1 MFFRFKGAKSRSKGF
16 TLIELLVVIAI
27 IAILIGLLLPAV
39 QKVREAA
46 NRSTSGN
53 NLKQIGT
60 ALHNFESNF
69 NALPNN
75 GSLGPWP
82 FPQGSNGRGASW
94 LYHLLPYI
102 EQDNLFN
109 NFNAN
114 TVVKTY
120 LDPGRGNSTAATT
133 GDTTTLTGGFGT
145 MAVGAPTDYAG
156 NGLIFTPQ
164 TQLNVFTSD
173 WAIATIPD
181 GSSNT
186 MFAAIKS
193 LQPNTQYPTRRG
205 SNGDQ
210 TIMWGGNVPGTIR
223 TGTVIVRDGPTVPL
237 GNVNWGGTYAGGTIS
252 LFGDGSI
259 RSLRFSTS
267 AAVMQANLTP
277 AGGEVPSN

>member
-1 MFFRFKGAKSRSKGF
+1 MFFPHNGADKRSRGF

-60 ALHNFESNF
+60 ALHNYESSF
-69 NALPNN
+69 QALPNN
-75 GSLGPWP
+75 GTIGPWP
-82 FPQGSNGRGASW
+82 YPQGSSGRAASW
-94 LYHLLPYI
+94 LYQLLPYI

-109 NFNAN
+109 NFTPT

-120 LDPGRGNSTAATT
+120 LDPGRGNSSVATT
-133 GDTTTLTGGFGT
+133 GDTTTATGGYGT
-145 MAVGAPTDYAG
+145 TAIGPVTDYAG
-156 NGLIFTPQ
+156 NSFVFTPQ
-164 TQLNVFTSD
+164 IQLSVFTSSY
-173 WAIATIPD
+173 AIATIPD

-186 MFAAIKS
+186 MLAGIKS
-193 LQPNTQYPTRRG
+193 LRPSSQYPTRVG

-210 TIMWGGNVPGTIR
+210 TIMWGGNVEGTIR
-223 TGTVIVRDGPTVPL
+223 NGTTIFRDGPTTAVPN
-237 GNVNWGGTYAGGTIS
+237 GNWGGTYAGGTIS

-259 RSLRFSTS
+259 RTLRYSTT
-267 AAVMQANLTP
+267 AAVMLANLTP
-277 AGGEVPSN
+277 AGGEVPTN